1 MQASRRLG
9 APLGIP
15 LYLDATWLA
24 VAIWV
29 AAGATFESP
38 GWMARA
44 AIALTLLASAWLH
57 ELGHAL
63 AARAQGLP
71 VGRIVLFCFGGVASL
86 ERAPWHPAQM
96 AWVAA
101 AGPAASLALGTSLGV
116 LALALPPPGR
126 DGAWA
131 AAALNLTLAGFNLLP
146 GLPLDGG
153 HLLQA
158 ALWQRSSDRLA
169 AGHWAARAGQGMGVL
184 VAAGGLAGA
193 LLADAAHAL
202 WLALIGGILWR
213 SAQASG
219 RSLALQA
226 TLVELKA
233 ADALHREVRWIA
245 AHSPLRALAQAG
257 IRHAGP
263 SEPYYALAGSDCIG
277 KAYATDLHAIER
289 SAWDRRTVGNIARP
303 LAQVPTVRA
312 EAPLAVAV
320 EQLEQSSDHDITV
333 VLATGEVVGPLTRAD
348 VARAI
353 AARLPREASR
363 WDGGDGY
370 PPDWALPSLASATLA
385 LPDLAERV
393 PALLPLAMP
402 EGDRAEGRER

>member
-1 MQASRRLG
+1 M
-9 APLGIP
+9 P
-15 LYLDATWLA
+15 LYLDASWLA
-24 VAIWV
+24 VAVWV
-29 AAGATFESP
+29 AAGAAFESP

-57 ELGHAL
+57 ELGHGL
-63 AARAQGLP
+63 AARAHHLP

-86 ERAPWHPAQM
+86 ERAPRHPAQM

-202 WLALIGGILWR
+202 WLALIGGVLLR

-226 TLVELKA
+226 ALVELKA

-245 AHSPLRALAQAG
+245 AHSPLRALAQAATAN
-257 IRHAGP
+257 AG
-263 SEPYYALAGSDCIG
+263 STQDPYYAIAEGHCVG
-277 KAYATDLHAIER
+277 VAYSRDLHAIER
-289 SAWDRRTVGNIARP
+289 SEWERRTVGDIARP
-303 LAQVPTVRA
+303 LAQVTTVRA

-320 EQLEQSSDHDITV
+320 EQLEQSSDRDITV
-333 VLATGEVVGPLTRAD
+333 VSATGEVVGPLTRAD

-393 PALLPLAMP
+393 PALLPLATP